1 MFFRASVHL
10 MLNLSLEMYHEICT
24 HIFMQPIFSNYSKL
38 SSIFNANI
46 DFFLTNKMY
55 CSKQNKTFEFSLPT
69 ELAQSGFM
77 NKKLN
82 YRVSSMLQVLYY
94 TPLQKILKMST
105 SQVATYLS
113 EFLTNMNVNKTVSMS
128 IMQLE
133 KIAELYKIEMSSSLH
148 QDIDE
153 FYDNIID
160 AMLDDDMIALYIKS
174 FF

>member
-1 MFFRASVHL
+1 
-10 MLNLSLEMYHEICT
+10 
-24 HIFMQPIFSNYSKL
+24 
-38 SSIFNANI
+38 
-46 DFFLTNKMY
+46 
-55 CSKQNKTFEFSLPT
+55 
-69 ELAQSGFM
+69 
-77 NKKLN
+77 
-82 YRVSSMLQVLYY
+82 
-94 TPLQKILKMST
+94 MST

-113 EFLTNMNVNKTVSMS
+113 EFLTTMKVNKTVSMS

>member
-1 MFFRASVHL
+1 
-10 MLNLSLEMYHEICT
+10 
-24 HIFMQPIFSNYSKL
+24 
-38 SSIFNANI
+38 
-46 DFFLTNKMY
+46 
-55 CSKQNKTFEFSLPT
+55 
-69 ELAQSGFM
+69 
-77 NKKLN
+77 
-82 YRVSSMLQVLYY
+82 
-94 TPLQKILKMST
+94 MST